1 MQKNVP
7 VADTATAI
15 ARYFSRAELPT
26 QQQTLGE
33 IVTEILNDGRTL
45 NRKAICSRLLLRL
58 DKAESA
64 EQEAHFNQLIEML
77 IE

>member
-45 NRKAICSRLLLRL
+45 NRKAICRRLLLRL